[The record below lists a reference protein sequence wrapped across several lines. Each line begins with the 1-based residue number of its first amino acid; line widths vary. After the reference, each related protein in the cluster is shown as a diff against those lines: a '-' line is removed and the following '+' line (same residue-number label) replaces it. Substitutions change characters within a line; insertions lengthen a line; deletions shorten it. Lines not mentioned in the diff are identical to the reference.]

1 MTYLK
6 TLALLA
12 LAAPGAAGELGAAR
26 AAGKIVVDGAL
37 GEEEWRGASLASG
50 FTQFEPFRGEPAAE
64 TTEAYFLYDDEFVY
78 FGFVCHDTVP
88 SRIAAQLTRRDSDL
102 SMDDSVMVVLDT
114 FHDGR
119 SAYFFA
125 TNLLGTQHDGRVADN
140 GRVVDD
146 NWDATWYTEAVRID
160 GGWSAEI
167 AIPLVILRFTPG
179 DGQVW
184 GLNLG
189 RTTRRLLE
197 TSFWTGPLEHRF
209 RISQYGALTGLD
221 LSTARR
227 KYEVIPSALAQY
239 QDGIEPGYQAGAE
252 LRYSPTPRDWVNAT
266 VNPDFAI
273 IEADQEEI
281 NLTRFELSLP
291 EKRPFFLEG
300 AEQYQQRI
308 RTFYSRRISDIYFGA
323 KALGRR
329 DGLAYSVLTAQ
340 SDPGA
345 DSTSESANYTVAR
358 LETEVSRGS
367 SVSLMAAN
375 RNLERENSGSIGIDS
390 SLYFTPTFSF
400 TGQLAR
406 SHGPEEG
413 GRWAFF
419 ARPSRDTSTSHVHFR
434 YTHLGDR
441 FGDHANAIG
450 FIRDDDRREMD
461 SALTKDFWVRRGLLE
476 KIAYSSNYNVYW
488 SQKNALRSW
497 RVDQGV
503 EVELRNRWALGW
515 DYYDELQV
523 FEKEFRNRSNRVS
536 VGYNTREFQSAS
548 LAYTFGRNFD
558 SDLDVWQLELR
569 RKFGDALSVEYELTT
584 LRLVP
589 DPEDEST
596 DIHVFRGVYSF
607 TPDLFFKV
615 FFQSSSAI
623 DRENVQAVF
632 VWRYRPPFGTVQ
644 VAYERGTAAFGE
656 RSEQGNTLFLK
667 FSYVF

>member
-1 MTYLK
+1 LTAAA
-6 TLALLA
+6 LALVA
-12 LAAPGAAGELGAAR
+12 LAAAELPAAR
-26 AAGKIVVDGAL
+26 ARGKIVVDGIL
-37 GEEEWRGASLASG
+37 SEGEWDGASRASG
-50 FTQFEPFRGEPAAE
+50 FTQLEPFRGEPALE
-64 TTEAYFLYDDEFVY
+64 KTEARVAYDDELVY
-78 FGFVCHDTVP
+78 FAFVCLDSEP

-102 SMDDSVMVVLDT
+102 SMDDSVTVVLDT

-119 SAYFFA
+119 SAYFFS
-125 TNLLGTQHDGRVADN
+125 TNLLGTQQDGRVTDN

-146 NWDATWYTEAVRID
+146 NWDATWYSAAARFD

-167 AIPLVILRFTPG
+167 AVPLVILRFAPG
-179 DGQVW
+179 GAQTW

-197 TSFWTGPLEHRF
+197 TSFWAGPLEDRF
-209 RISQYGALTGLD
+209 RVSQYGALTELD
-221 LSTARR
+221 LTSARR
-227 KYEVIPSALAQY
+227 KVEVIPYGLAQY
-239 QDGIEPGYQAGAE
+239 QDGIEPDYQAGAE

-273 IEADQEEI
+273 IEADQEQI

-308 RTFYSRRISDIYFGA
+308 RNFYSRRISDIYFGA

-329 DGLAYSVLTAQ
+329 GAIGYSVLTAQ
-340 SDPGA
+340 SDPGSDPA
-345 DSTSESANYTVAR
+345 AESANYAVAR
-358 LETEVSRGS
+358 LEAEVARGS
-367 SVSLMAAN
+367 SVALMAGN
-375 RNLERENSGSIGIDS
+375 RSLEGENRGSIGLDT

-419 ARPSRDTSTSHVHFR
+419 VRPSRDTSTSHVHFR

-441 FGDHANAIG
+441 YGDHVNAIG

-461 SALTKDFWVRRGLLE
+461 SALNKDFWIRKGVVE
-476 KIAYSSNYNVYW
+476 KIAYDSNYNVYW
-488 SQKNALRSW
+488 SQKNVLRSW

-503 EVELRNRWALGW
+503 EIELRSRWSLGW

-523 FEKEFRNRSNRVS
+523 FEKDFRNRSNRFS

-558 SDLDVWQLELR
+558 SDLDVFQLALR
-569 RKFGDALSVEYELTT
+569 RKLGDALSVEYELTT

-596 DIHVFRGVYSF
+596 DIHVLRGVYSF
-607 TPDLFFKV
+607 TPDLFLKL

-623 DRENVQAVF
+623 DRRNVQAVF

-656 RSEQGNTLFLK
+656 RSEQGDTVFLK
-667 FSYVF
+667 LSYVF